1 MNETEIR
8 DRLASI
14 RSELANER
22 TFLAWVRTAIAVVAG
37 GAAMKALVE
46 ATWLRVA
53 GVVIIAAG
61 LSALIFGV
69 LRFRQTRRKID
80 EIKRLD
86 RP

>member
-8 DRLASI
+8 DRLAAI

-37 GAAMKALVE
+37 GAAMKVLVE
-46 ATWLRVA
+46 TAWLRAA
-53 GVVIIAAG
+53 GVGLMAAG

-69 LRFRQTRRKID
+69 VRFRQTRRKID
-80 EIKRLD
+80 EAKRLD